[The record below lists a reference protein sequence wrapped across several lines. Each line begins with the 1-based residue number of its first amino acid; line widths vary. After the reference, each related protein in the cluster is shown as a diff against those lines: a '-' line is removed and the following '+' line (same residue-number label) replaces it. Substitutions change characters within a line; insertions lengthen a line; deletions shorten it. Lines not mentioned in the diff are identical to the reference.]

1 MFVFHT
7 EKNCHLLDHC
17 TYCVWMEKDLH
28 VHAYFDLLSTHNADH
43 YFISVQIMALTILPI
58 SIIDWSDGQ
67 CIADRNNLLF
77 VSYSGNLSISEFVWF
92 PCSFSYSWTNTHRR
106 AYKKQIPCF
115 PSDLMACHTRS
126 FCLWLQQKFV
136 HIHLDI
142 LLKKLSI
149 VSVNLC
155 LSQNAS
161 SAQKQQLTEGKNH
174 DHITICDSRNPVRYG
189 DHCAPW
195 KLLLDDPL
203 QNGVCGWVDGRCRLI
218 KDQYLVPSE
227 ENTCKAEEL
236 PLTSA
241 PVFAVIAHWNVR
253 WLATREFSV
262 PYIPD
267 KFIWVFWWYS
277 QFRLP
282 IFTV

>member
-1 MFVFHT
+1 MFLCSICFVVSCHHKCTSQSSLT
-7 EKNCHLLDHC
+7 ETIRKESLSRVPDVCLSYRKKLSSVGPLHL
-17 TYCVWMEKDLH
+17 
-28 VHAYFDLLSTHNADH
+28 HAYFDLLSTHNADH
-43 YFISVQIMALTILPI
+43 YFISIQIMALTILPI

-136 HIHLDI
+136 HINLDI

-174 DHITICDSRNPVRYG
+174 DHITICDSRNPVR
-189 DHCAPW
+189 
-195 KLLLDDPL
+195 
-203 QNGVCGWVDGRCRLI
+203 
-218 KDQYLVPSE
+218 
-227 ENTCKAEEL
+227 
-236 PLTSA
+236 
-241 PVFAVIAHWNVR
+241 
-253 WLATREFSV
+253 
-262 PYIPD
+262 
-267 KFIWVFWWYS
+267 
-277 QFRLP
+277 
-282 IFTV
+282 